1 MSRLGQRA
9 LDQFVGLGIE
19 GRHIFGHSSDRTHK
33 PDDQVGR
40 FDRISAGR
48 EYPVHVVPGRQPH
61 IRMQSIDTAYAVMQ
75 ALDKECGVIGEP
87 SLKFKSV
94 EFSLPRKHH
103 KFRATPHLQ
112 RSMRNARTVPARLV
126 THLLHRW
133 NTIFA
138 PPIRRLLQQAWS
150 L

>member
-1 MSRLGQRA
+1 
-9 LDQFVGLGIE
+9 
-19 GRHIFGHSSDRTHK
+19 
-33 PDDQVGR
+33 
-40 FDRISAGR
+40 
-48 EYPVHVVPGRQPH
+48 
-61 IRMQSIDTAYAVMQ
+61 MQSIDTAYAVMQ

-112 RSMRNARTVPARLV
+112 RSMRNARTVPAQLV
-126 THLLHRW
+126 PHLLHRW

-138 PPIRRLLQQAWS
+138 PPIRRLLQQACVGSQKRWPLRTMQINDLAIFS
-150 L
+150 ANFPATMWQKR